1 MMLATRRQVIQSG
14 AALTVAT
21 SFAGLGAGASAASEH
36 ADRLVLL
43 GTRGGPFLTA
53 YGATPS
59 ANLLVYH
66 GVPYVIDTGYGV
78 TLKLLRAG
86 VSLDHLSKI
95 FITHHHSDHN
105 LELGPLIYNAWVAGL
120 RSALDVYGP
129 SGLRALLTAYWQ
141 SMAYDLAVRV
151 ADEGRPKLPALVSM
165 HEYSEGLITEN
176 GQMRVSALRNHHPPV
191 TESYS
196 LKFEFGGKKVVFS
209 GDTAY
214 LPQLAEFADG
224 ADYLVHEVFY
234 PGAVAAMLKDRPNA
248 PSLGASI
255 RSHHTSPEDVG
266 RIATKAKVGT
276 LVLTH
281 FVPAD
286 ERLVSPTMWADAV
299 RKTFNGRIVVGKD
312 MMSFDL

>member
-1 MMLATRRQVIQSG
+1 MMLSTRRQFVQSG
-14 AALTVAT
+14 AALTLAT
-21 SFAGLGAGASAASEH
+21 SFAGFGAGASATSDTAG
-36 ADRLVLL
+36 RLVLL
-43 GTRGGPFLTA
+43 GTRGGPFPTA

-59 ANLLVYH
+59 ANLLVYR
-66 GVPYVIDTGYGV
+66 GVPYIIDTGYGV
-78 TLKLLRAG
+78 TSKLLRAG
-86 VSLDHLSKI
+86 VSLDNLSNI

-129 SGLRALLTAYWQ
+129 LGLRALLTAYWQ
-141 SMAYDLAVRV
+141 SLAYDLAIRV
-151 ADEGRPKLPALVSM
+151 ADEGRPELPALVST
-165 HEYSEGLITEN
+165 HEFSDELVMESGD
-176 GQMRVSALRNHHPPV
+176 MRVSALRNYHPPV
-191 TESYS
+191 AESYS

-214 LPQLAEFADG
+214 FPPLAEFAAG

-248 PSLGASI
+248 PLLGASI

-266 RIATKAKVGT
+266 RIAAKAKVGT

-286 ERLVSPTMWADAV
+286 ERLVSPRMWTDAV
-299 RKTFNGRIVVGKD
+299 RKTFSGRIVVGKD